1 MTAKQAAGGSAS
13 AADDS
18 AGPLFAAAEADGTG
32 SDAASAGAAIRGA
45 GAEGGPAQGR
55 GRPPD
60 GDVDEAAAGGEAP
73 GDSRR
78 LNENMEQMLETMDDL
93 MGVLLKTQSR
103 LDAAGNGGGKKAD
116 GGNGALASAGGE
128 AAPAADGAPVHE
140 ADFYRWVETDRRRRR
155 RWSGLALA
163 AAAPAAL
170 LLGLLVQQQFQVI
183 PLHDPTGGWRGHVWE
198 RYGRTVVDCAAEAM
212 RTNAEVDCP
221 LVVRRP

>member
-1 MTAKQAAGGSAS
+1 MTAKQAAGGSAG
-13 AADDS
+13 ATDDS

-32 SDAASAGAAIRGA
+32 SDAASAGA
-45 GAEGGPAQGR
+45 EGGPAQGR

-60 GDVDEAAAGGEAP
+60 GDAEDAAAGGEAP
-73 GDSRR
+73 GDPRR
-78 LNENMEQMLETMDDL
+78 LNRNMEQMLESMDDL
-93 MGVLLKTQSR
+93 MGVLLKTQAR
-103 LDAAGNGGGKKAD
+103 LDAAGSGDGKKAD
-116 GGNGALASAGGE
+116 GGETAPAVDGGE

-140 ADFYRWVETDRRRRR
+140 ADFYRWVETGRRRRR

-163 AAAPAAL
+163 AAVPAAL

-183 PLHDPTGGWRGHVWE
+183 PLHDPSGGWNGWIWEMHGHAI
-198 RYGRTVVDCAAEAM
+198 VDCAAEAM